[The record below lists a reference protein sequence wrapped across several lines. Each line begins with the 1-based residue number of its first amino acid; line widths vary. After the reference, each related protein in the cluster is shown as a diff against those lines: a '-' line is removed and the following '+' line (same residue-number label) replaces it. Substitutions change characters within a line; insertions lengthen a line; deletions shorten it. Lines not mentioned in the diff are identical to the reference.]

1 MAHLFFLMK
10 APGQA
15 TRVLIWDT
23 RTLSI
28 GRASENDLTLE
39 DDEIS
44 RQHAMLLN
52 EGGALEIG
60 DYRTGNGTF
69 VNGQRVTGKQKIV
82 PGDVI
87 SIGKLELEL
96 REEQEHP
103 AKLGHKL
110 EYASQLKTAGM
121 LPQGA
126 DAGTTMLGLADT
138 APPSDEFVIEPQRSE
153 GGQAFMV
160 GSDSHDEFQMRELGD
175 SLDQIEL
182 QMDDGLELMD
192 LVESPGQ
199 SEPSPPAASQSQPR
213 PPAPRQ
219 SQPKPPA
226 PRQSQPKPP
235 APRQSQPRPAAPRQS
250 QPKPPAPDRNA
261 ETAPPI
267 DPIERLRKVK
277 GLHEEGLITDE
288 EFQAKRAQI
297 LKEM

>member
-1 MAHLFFLMK
+1 MAHLYFMIK
-10 APGQA
+10 ESEQVG
-15 TRVLIWDT
+15 RVLIWDT
-23 RTLSI
+23 RTLSV
-28 GRASENDLTLE
+28 GRSPENDLTLE

-44 RQHAMLLN
+44 RQHAMLIN
-52 EGGALEIG
+52 EGGVFEIG

-69 VNGQRVTGKQKIV
+69 VNGQRVRGKQKIK

-87 SIGKLELEL
+87 GIGKLQLEF
-96 REEQEHP
+96 REGQEHP
-103 AKLGHKL
+103 AKLGHKV

-138 APPSDEFVIEPQRSE
+138 APPADKFVIEPARSE

-160 GSDSHDEFQMRELGD
+160 GGDDSFEEFQVRELGD

-182 QMDDGLELMD
+182 DVGDSLELVD

-199 SEPSPPAASQSQPR
+199 SKPSPPAPHQSQPRPRAPRQSQPTPRAPSQSQPTPRAPSQSQPR
-213 PPAPRQ
+213 PL
-219 SQPKPPA
+219 
-226 PRQSQPKPP
+226 
-235 APRQSQPRPAAPRQS
+235 
-250 QPKPPAPDRNA
+250 APDRNA
-261 ETAPPI
+261 QTAPPG
-267 DPIERLRKVK
+267 DPVERLRKLK

>member
-1 MAHLFFLMK
+1 MAHLYFLLK
-10 APGQA
+10 ESGQVG
-15 TRVLIWDT
+15 RVLIWDT

-28 GRASENDLTLE
+28 GRSSENDLTLE

-44 RQHAMLLN
+44 RQHAMLIN
-52 EGGALEIG
+52 EGGVLEIG

-69 VNGQRVTGKQKIV
+69 VNGQRVTGKQKIE

-87 SIGKLELEL
+87 RIGKLELEF
-96 REEQEHP
+96 REGQEHP

-160 GSDSHDEFQMRELGD
+160 GGDSHDEFQMRELGD

-182 QMDDGLELMD
+182 EMDDSLELMD
-192 LVESPGQ
+192 LVDSPSQ
-199 SEPSPPAASQSQPR
+199 SEPS

-219 SQPKPPA
+219 SQPSPPA
-226 PRQSQPKPP
+226 PRQSQP
-235 APRQSQPRPAAPRQS
+235 S
-250 QPKPPAPDRNA
+250 PPAPDRNA
-261 ETAPPI
+261 QTAPPA
-267 DPIERLRKVK
+267 DPIERLRKLK
-277 GLHEEGLITDE
+277 GLHEEGLIPDE

>member
-10 APGQA
+10 APEQP

-28 GRASENDLTLE
+28 GRSSENDLTLD

-44 RQHAMLLN
+44 RKHALLIN
-52 EGGALEIG
+52 EEGVCEIG

-69 VNGQRVTGKQKIV
+69 VNGQRVRGKQKIE
-82 PGDVI
+82 PGNVI
-87 SIGKLELEL
+87 GVGKLQLEF
-96 REEQEHP
+96 RQSQDHP

-110 EYASQLKTAGM
+110 EFASQLKTAGM

-138 APPSDEFVIEPQRSE
+138 APPSDEFVIEPERAS
-153 GGQAFMV
+153 GGQAFLA
-160 GSDSHDEFQMRELGD
+160 GDDANQEFQMRELGD

-182 QMDDGLELMD
+182 EIGDDLELLD
-192 LVESPGQ
+192 LADPPSPSKPSPGK
-199 SEPSPPAASQSQPR
+199 PSPSKPPPRTPSPSKPR
-213 PPAPRQ
+213 PRAPGRTAAPAPT
-219 SQPKPPA
+219 PA
-226 PRQSQPKPP
+226 P
-235 APRQSQPRPAAPRQS
+235 
-250 QPKPPAPDRNA
+250 A
-261 ETAPPI
+261 E
-267 DPIERLRKVK
+267 DPTDRLRKLK
-277 GLHEEGLITDE
+277 GLHDEGLITDA

>member
-1 MAHLFFLMK
+1 MAHLYFMIK
-10 APGQA
+10 ESEQVG
-15 TRVLIWDT
+15 RVLIWDT

-28 GRASENDLTLE
+28 GRSPENDLTLE

-44 RQHAMLLN
+44 RQHAMLIN
-52 EGGALEIG
+52 EGGVFEIG

-69 VNGQRVTGKQKIV
+69 VNGQRVRGKQKIE

-87 SIGKLELEL
+87 SVGKLQLEFC
-96 REEQEHP
+96 EGQEHP

-160 GSDSHDEFQMRELGD
+160 GGDSHDEFQLRELGD

-182 QMDDGLELMD
+182 EMDNSLELMD
-192 LVESPGQ
+192 LVDSPRQ
-199 SEPSPPAASQSQPR
+199 SEPSPPTPRQSQPR
-213 PPAPRQ
+213 PA
-219 SQPKPPA
+219 
-226 PRQSQPKPP
+226 

-250 QPKPPAPDRNA
+250 QPSPPAPDRNA
-261 ETAPPI
+261 QTAPPA
-267 DPIERLRKVK
+267 DPIERLRKLK

>member
-1 MAHLFFLMK
+1 MAHLYFLLRESE
-10 APGQA
+10 QVS
-15 TRVLIWDT
+15 RVLIWDT

-44 RQHAMLLN
+44 RQHAMLIN

-87 SIGKLELEL
+87 SIGKLELEF

-160 GSDSHDEFQMRELGD
+160 GGDSHDEFQMRELGD

-182 QMDDGLELMD
+182 EMDDSLELMD

-199 SEPSPPAASQSQPR
+199 SEPSPPAPSQSQPK
-213 PPAPRQ
+213 PAAPRQ

-226 PRQSQPKPP
+226 PRQSQP
-235 APRQSQPRPAAPRQS
+235 S
-250 QPKPPAPDRNA
+250 PPAPDRNA
-261 ETAPPI
+261 QTAPPI
-267 DPIERLRKVK
+267 DPIERLRKIK

>member
-10 APGQA
+10 APEQP

-28 GRASENDLTLE
+28 GRSSENDLTLD

-44 RQHAMLLN
+44 RKHALLIN
-52 EGGALEIG
+52 EEGVCEIG

-69 VNGQRVTGKQKIV
+69 VNGQRVRGKQKIE
-82 PGDVI
+82 PGNVI
-87 SIGKLELEL
+87 GVGKLQLEF
-96 REEQEHP
+96 RQSQDHP

-110 EYASQLKTAGM
+110 EFASQLKTAGM

-138 APPSDEFVIEPQRSE
+138 APPSDEFVIEPERAS
-153 GGQAFMV
+153 GGQAFLV
-160 GSDSHDEFQMRELGD
+160 GGDANQEFQMRELGD

-182 QMDDGLELMD
+182 EIGDDLELLD
-192 LVESPGQ
+192 LADP
-199 SEPSPPAASQSQPR
+199 PSPSKPSPETSPVSHARQ
-213 PPAPRQ
+213 PAPACR
-219 SQPKPPA
+219 PDRAPTPA
-226 PRQSQPKPP
+226 P
-235 APRQSQPRPAAPRQS
+235 
-250 QPKPPAPDRNA
+250 A
-261 ETAPPI
+261 E
-267 DPIERLRKVK
+267 DPTDRLRKLK
-277 GLHEEGLITDE
+277 GLHDEGLITDA

>member
-1 MAHLFFLMK
+1 MAHLYFLLK
-10 APGQA
+10 ESGQVG
-15 TRVLIWDT
+15 RVLIWDT

-28 GRASENDLTLE
+28 GRSSENDLTLE

-44 RQHAMLLN
+44 RQHAMLIN
-52 EGGALEIG
+52 EGGVLEIG

-69 VNGQRVTGKQKIV
+69 VNGQRVTGKQKIE

-87 SIGKLELEL
+87 SIGKLELEF
-96 REEQEHP
+96 REGQEHP

-160 GSDSHDEFQMRELGD
+160 GGDSHDEFQMRELGD

-182 QMDDGLELMD
+182 EMDDSLELMD
-192 LVESPGQ
+192 LIDSPGQ
-199 SEPSPPAASQSQPR
+199 SEPSQ
-213 PPAPRQ
+213 PAPRQ

-235 APRQSQPRPAAPRQS
+235 APRQSRATPR
-250 QPKPPAPDRNA
+250 APDQNA
-261 ETAPPI
+261 QTATAV
-267 DPIERLRKVK
+267 DPMERMRKLKV
-277 GLHEEGLITDE
+277 LHDEGLITDA
-288 EFQAKRAQI
+288 EFQAKRAEI

>member
-1 MAHLFFLMK
+1 MAHLYFLLMDS
-10 APGQA
+10 GQVG
-15 TRVLIWDT
+15 RVLIWDT

-28 GRASENDLTLE
+28 GRATENDLTLE

-44 RQHAMLLN
+44 RKHAMLIN
-52 EGGALEIG
+52 EGGVFEIG

-69 VNGQRVTGKQKIV
+69 VNGQRVKGKKKIQ

-87 SIGKLELEL
+87 GIGKLQLEF
-96 REEQEHP
+96 REGDEHP

-138 APPSDEFVIEPQRSE
+138 APPTDEFVIEPQRSE

-160 GSDSHDEFQMRELGD
+160 GGDSFEEFQVRELGD

-182 QMDDGLELMD
+182 DVDDGLD
-192 LVESPGQ
+192 LLDLADSPAL
-199 SEPSPPAASQSQPR
+199 SEPNSPAPDLSPPAPPQDQPSQPAPPQSRPSQPARRQTRPSRPAPRQGQPR
-213 PPAPRQ
+213 PPAPDQ
-219 SQPKPPA
+219 
-226 PRQSQPKPP
+226 
-235 APRQSQPRPAAPRQS
+235 
-250 QPKPPAPDRNA
+250 NA
-261 ETAPPI
+261 QTAPAV
-267 DPIERLRKVK
+267 DPMERMRKLKV
-277 GLHEEGLITDE
+277 LHDEGLITDD
-288 EFQAKRAQI
+288 EFQAKRAEI

>member
-1 MAHLFFLMK
+1 MAHLFFLMTE
-10 APGQA
+10 PGQ
-15 TRVLIWDT
+15 TDRILIWDT

-44 RQHAMLLN
+44 RKHAQLVN
-52 EGGALEIG
+52 EGGVFEIG

-69 VNGQRVTGKQKIV
+69 VNGERVRGKQKIA

-87 SIGKLELEL
+87 GVGKLQLEF
-96 REEQEHP
+96 REGEEHP

-138 APPSDEFVIEPQRSE
+138 APPTDEFVIEPQRSE

-160 GSDSHDEFQMRELGD
+160 GGESHDEFQVRELGD
-175 SLDQIEL
+175 SLDQIDLEI
-182 QMDDGLELMD
+182 DDSLELMD
-192 LVESPGQ
+192 INDSPTPSEPVSPAPEQ
-199 SEPSPPAASQSQPR
+199 SPPSPPAPPQAQASR
-213 PPAPRQ
+213 PAPRQ
-219 SQPKPPA
+219 ARASRPA
-226 PRQSQPKPP
+226 PRQAQPSRP
-235 APRQSQPRPAAPRQS
+235 APRQNRPT
-250 QPKPPAPDRNA
+250 PPAPDQNSQ
-261 ETAPPI
+261 TATAV
-267 DPIERLRKVK
+267 DPMERMRKLKV
-277 GLHEEGLITDE
+277 LHDEGLITDA
-288 EFQAKRAQI
+288 EFQAKRAEI